1 MTTKQELKLKRFQT
15 KGFENAKSLSIYC
28 SEGSLW
34 ITAGN
39 ALGDRVLYAGKELH
53 IIASDKVVVEALAD
67 SVSFV
72 TVMADMPHPH
82 TMTANND

>member
-1 MTTKQELKLKRFQT
+1 MTTKQELRLKRFQT
-15 KGFENAKSLSIYC
+15 KGFEDARSISIFC
-28 SEGSLW
+28 TEGSLW
-34 ITAGN
+34 VTAGN
-39 ALGDRVLYAGKELH
+39 SLGDRVLYAGKEIH

-82 TMTANND
+82 AKTADNN